1 MANFSQ
7 QMNEVTQ
14 SSLAAAWR
22 LGSTTFLDTAERIFK
37 FQTSFALKAYDEY
50 LKNVKSLVSAER
62 DSAEDEW
69 LTLYQ
74 ESVQRMQDVARAF
87 LEATRETQ
95 ACSRHIADEL
105 MRDSTRALAGNL
117 EQINK
122 ALIKGNAAAMALL
135 NAESTKAETTPQAD
149 AKRIR
154 SAA

>member
-1 MANFSQ
+1 M
-7 QMNEVTQ
+7 
-14 SSLAAAWR
+14 
-22 LGSTTFLDTAERIFK
+22 ST
-37 FQTSFALKAYDEY
+37 
-50 LKNVKSLVSAER
+50 ER

-95 ACSRHIADEL
+95 ARSRHIADEL
-105 MRDSTRALAGNL
+105 MRDSTRELAGNL

-135 NAESTKAETTPQAD
+135 NAESTKAETARE
-149 AKRIR
+149 AEGKRIR